1 MTRQKRY
8 YLKNKERIN
17 AKRREAYRKKCGR
30 PLRVKLSEE
39 ELILRNRQRS
49 RNWVKNNPGKNVAKT
64 YKRRAAKWNRTPKWA
79 DLKAISEF
87 YANCPEGFHV
97 DHIIPLRGK
106 IVSGLH
112 VLENLQYLPALDNY
126 KKANKFF

>member
-1 MTRQKRY
+1 MTKQQRY
-8 YLKNKERIN
+8 HIKNRERIN
-17 AKRREAYRKKCGR
+17 AKAREAYRRKCGKPAR
-30 PLRVKLSEE
+30 IKLSKE

-49 RNWVKNNPGKNVAKT
+49 RNWVKENPGKNVAKT
-64 YKRRAAKWNRTPKWA
+64 YKRRAAKWKRTPKWA
-79 DLKAISEF
+79 DLKAIAEF

-112 VLENLQYLPALDNY
+112 TLENLQYLPALENY
-126 KKANKFF
+126 KKANKFS